1 MTMTKKVTAS
11 VLALAM
17 SVNMAFA
24 PIEEVSD
31 FSDAFVVCSAASYD
45 VTAPAIPTSIKAVS
59 DANAITLSW
68 KKVNNATGYRIY
80 RYIGGKWTKVKT
92 TKALSFTDTDLDSAT
107 VYKYKVKAYIK
118 KNGKVTWGKASD
130 TFRTATDPTAT
141 VITGTG
147 SSYDAIRLKWKA
159 VDCTGYQIF
168 QLING
173 KWERIAT
180 LRDETKAE
188 TYRIEG
194 LEEGTAYSFK
204 VRPFYKAD
212 KNYFGSSVRVDR
224 STKVDKTAPS
234 APSIT
239 STSATKDA
247 IRINWTD
254 VKADSYQVYMLENGS
269 WKLKSTVK
277 NVLTYKFSGLT
288 ASTEYK
294 FKVRAVNVNR
304 FGENLFGGF
313 SAVTTVSTKEA
324 DFFDMLTPTER
335 AYYNL
340 AIGYPSEEDKQL
352 VRDDCLAYTF
362 EKFSPLMNGD
372 PVTIEFSYQD
382 GDEEVVYDSVTIE
395 PPVAFEFCVNSELY
409 ANSAT
414 DTNAGFYGGTG
425 NDFMAFELERAE
437 SNSKKLNVIHDF
449 MQICHVGTADVFFTS
464 FSDKINTSTKKMIIG
479 IDIGIFYLYDQYD
492 GTPKYQIT
500 MLYGDVGNSYVENP

>member
-1 MTMTKKVTAS
+1 MTMTKKITAS

-24 PIEEVSD
+24 PIEKVSD
-31 FSDAFVVCSAASYD
+31 FSDSFIVCSAASYA
-45 VTAPAIPTSIKAVS
+45 VTAPTIPTSIKAVS

-68 KKVNNATGYRIY
+68 KKVSNATGYRVY

-92 TKALSFTDTDLDSAT
+92 TKALSFTDTDLESAT
-107 VYKYKVKAYIK
+107 VYKYKVKAYKK

-141 VITGTG
+141 VINGTG

-173 KWERIAT
+173 KWEKITT

-224 STKVDKTAPS
+224 STKADKIAPS

-277 NVLTYKFSGLT
+277 NVLTYKISGLT

-304 FGENLFGGF
+304 FGENLFGDF

-372 PVTIEFSYQD
+372 PVIIEQRHPTGEVYSTIVID
-382 GDEEVVYDSVTIE
+382 
-395 PPVAFEFCVNSELY
+395 PPVAFEFCVNSDLY

-414 DTNAGFYGGTG
+414 DTNAGFYCGTG
-425 NDFMAFELERAE
+425 NDFMAFELEQAE
-437 SNSKKLNVIHDF
+437 NNTEKLNVIREF
-449 MQICHVGTADVFFTS
+449 MEQCHVGTADVTFAEFANE
-464 FSDKINTSTKKMIIG
+464 INTTAKKMVIG

-492 GTPKYQIT
+492 GTPNYQIT
-500 MLYGDVGNSYVENP
+500 MLYGDVGDSYVENP